1 MAGNDDDRELF
12 VSIVALVI
20 SLIALFGT
28 LLQVLQTYFASS
40 AAGFA
45 RCGVKTMG
53 EWGKFTRRKFKPSDL
68 RFEVEFE
75 TPVIFLAP
83 PNNVKGPVPNEPIWY
98 MDGSEDSYKETRTL
112 LPNVDKEQREKR
124 SQKELIHTADN
135 ERASWVELLAVI
147 QKMESDSEYW
157 QRMFYYKDPGN
168 RVPPKFGERTLAVAV
183 QKKIK
188 SWDTSKTP
196 YKSPIPPKRSG
207 GHAMSP
213 PVTCVSVMQFLRWML
228 TEDAEVPSS
237 MTKPYATTTMCHLIE
252 LAAVLGLH
260 WKEFS
265 RSHNKYR
272 AEGNGYML
280 TGAPVSDLGLVF
292 TFQKT
297 GRTLFEENRV
307 IPKDEIKQLCFGVVP
322 TIFCTT
328 QEDEERLKF
337 PFDQPED
344 LTTLQLGSSRE
355 IADTLTVMGCNTN
368 TVNCFLGDEKN
379 KKATIH
385 LFPVAFEVLGML
397 GRTLHASCSGFR
409 MLPNPTIYHWDKNKF
424 SMWKLLS
431 AYEDKI
437 EVAANI
443 PENVQ
448 IMKIKKNLELIFK
461 ARGNRPESEFTVAIL
476 DALHHSLD
484 STDNFLTKM
493 VQEYL
498 VCGVLRVHF
507 ETVLHL
513 MNDINGKRPFDG
525 LNKDTPE
532 HRQIQFIDIYFDE
545 VRPEAVR
552 NAPKRR
558 FAAPTSAGANAV
570 SLPPTAK
577 DGANAVSP
585 SPTAK
590 DDDDTKAL
598 VTRHTGFEG
607 DDKLNTIWCALVF
620 RMLCWLLLHDF
631 HKNDVQLSKSELLG
645 SRLPVYIV

>member
-53 EWGKFTRRKFKPSDL
+53 QWGKFTRRKFKPSDL

-83 PNNVKGPVPNEPIWY
+83 PNNNKGPIPNEPIWY
-98 MDGSEDSYKETRTL
+98 MNGSKESYMETRTL
-112 LPNVDKEQREKR
+112 LPNEDKEQKENR
-124 SQKELIHTADN
+124 SRKELIHTADN

-147 QKMESDSEYW
+147 QKMESDSAEW
-157 QRMFYYKDPGN
+157 QRIFYHKDPGN
-168 RVPPKFGERTLAVAV
+168 RVPATFGERTLAVAV

-188 SWDTSKTP
+188 SWDT
-196 YKSPIPPKRSG
+196 
-207 GHAMSP
+207 M
-213 PVTCVSVMQFLRWML
+213 
-228 TEDAEVPSS
+228 PSS
-237 MTKPYATTTMCHLIE
+237 VTKPYATTTMCHLVE

-344 LTTLQLGSSRE
+344 LTSLQLGSSRE

-397 GRTLHASCSGFR
+397 GRTLHASGSGFR

-424 SMWKLLS
+424 SMWKLLR
-431 AYEDKI
+431 AYQNKI
-437 EVAANI
+437 EETADI
-443 PENVQ
+443 PENDQ

-476 DALHHSLD
+476 DALHRSLD
-484 STDNFLTKM
+484 DIDSFLTRT

-498 VCGVLRVHF
+498 VCGILRVHF
-507 ETVLHL
+507 ETVLHF
-513 MNDINGKRPFDG
+513 MNDSNGKRHFDG

-545 VRPEAVR
+545 VRPEAIR
-552 NAPKRR
+552 SAPKRK
-558 FAAPTSAGANAV
+558 FTAPTSAGANAV
-570 SLPPTAK
+570 SHPPATR
-577 DGANAVSP
+577 
-585 SPTAK
+585 
-590 DDDDTKAL
+590 DDDDTQML
-598 VTRHTGFEG
+598 VTRPTGFEG

>member
-40 AAGFA
+40 ATGFA

-83 PNNVKGPVPNEPIWY
+83 PNNNKGPVPNERIWY
-98 MDGSEDSYKETRTL
+98 MNGSKESYMETRTL
-112 LPNVDKEQREKR
+112 LPNVDKEQKENLSR
-124 SQKELIHTADN
+124 KELIHTADN

-147 QKMESDSEYW
+147 QKMESESADW
-157 QRMFYYKDPGN
+157 QRRFYHMDPGN
-168 RVPPKFGERTLAVAV
+168 RVPATF
-183 QKKIK
+183 
-188 SWDTSKTP
+188 
-196 YKSPIPPKRSG
+196 
-207 GHAMSP
+207 
-213 PVTCVSVMQFLRWML
+213 
-228 TEDAEVPSS
+228 VPSS

-322 TIFCTT
+322 TIFCTA

-344 LTTLQLGSSRE
+344 LTSLQLGSSRE

-397 GRTLHASCSGFR
+397 GRTLHASGSGFR

-431 AYEDKI
+431 AYQDKI
-437 EVAANI
+437 EETADI
-443 PENVQ
+443 PENDQ

-461 ARGNRPESEFTVAIL
+461 ARGNRPEPEFTVAIL

-484 STDNFLTKM
+484 NVDSFLTKT

-513 MNDINGKRPFDG
+513 MNDSNGRRPFDG

-552 NAPKRR
+552 NAPKRK
-558 FAAPTSAGANAV
+558 FTAPTSAGANAF
-570 SLPPTAK
+570 SAPPA
-577 DGANAVSP
+577 
-585 SPTAK
+585 AK
-590 DDDDTKAL
+590 DDDDTQTL
-598 VTRHTGFEG
+598 VARHTGFEG

>member
-1 MAGNDDDRELF
+1 MPGNDDNRELF
-12 VSIVALVI
+12 VSIVALII

-83 PNNVKGPVPNEPIWY
+83 PNNNKGPILNEPIWY
-98 MDGSEDSYKETRTL
+98 MDGSERSYTETRTL
-112 LPNVDKEQREKR
+112 LPDEDKEQKENR
-124 SQKELIHTADN
+124 SRKELIHTADN

-147 QKMESDSEYW
+147 QKMESDSADW
-157 QRMFYYKDPGN
+157 QRIFYLKDPGN
-168 RVPPKFGERTLAVAV
+168 RVPAKFGERTLAVAV

-188 SWDTSKTP
+188 SWDT
-196 YKSPIPPKRSG
+196 
-207 GHAMSP
+207 M
-213 PVTCVSVMQFLRWML
+213 
-228 TEDAEVPSS
+228 PSS
-237 MTKPYATTTMCHLIE
+237 MTKPYATTTMCHLVE

-307 IPKDEIKQLCFGVVP
+307 IPKDEIKQLCFGVVQ

-344 LTTLQLGSSRE
+344 LTSLQLGSSRE

-368 TVNCFLGDEKN
+368 TVNCFLGDEKD

-397 GRTLHASCSGFR
+397 GRTLHAPGSGFR

-424 SMWKLLS
+424 SMWKLLR
-431 AYEDKI
+431 AYQDKI
-437 EVAANI
+437 EGTADI
-443 PENVQ
+443 PENDQ

-484 STDNFLTKM
+484 SVDSFLTKT

-513 MNDINGKRPFDG
+513 MNDSNGKRPFDG

-552 NAPKRR
+552 SAPKRK
-558 FAAPTSAGANAV
+558 FTTPTSAGM
-570 SLPPTAK
+570 
-577 DGANAVSP
+577 NAVSP
-585 SPTAK
+585 PPAANG
-590 DDDDTKAL
+590 DDDIQSL
-598 VTRHTGFEG
+598 VARSTGFEG

>member
-1 MAGNDDDRELF
+1 MASNDDDRELF

-28 LLQVLQTYFASS
+28 LLQVLQIYFASS

-53 EWGKFTRRKFKPSDL
+53 EWGRYTRRKFKLSDL

-83 PNNVKGPVPNEPIWY
+83 PNNNKGPVPNEPIWY
-98 MDGSEDSYKETRTL
+98 MDGSERSYTDTRTL
-112 LPNVDKEQREKR
+112 LPNEDKEQKESR
-124 SQKELIHTADN
+124 SRKELIHTADN

-147 QKMESDSEYW
+147 QKMEKDSADW
-157 QRMFYYKDPGN
+157 QKKFYHNDPGN
-168 RVPPKFGERTLAVAV
+168 RVPAEFGERTLAVAV

-188 SWDTSKTP
+188 SWDTSKNP
-196 YKSPIPPKRSG
+196 YEPPIPPCTRLFPPKPCCR
-207 GHAMSP
+207 HAMSP
-213 PVTCVSVMQFLRWML
+213 PVTCVSVMQFLRRLL
-228 TEDAEVPSS
+228 TEDAIVPSS

-344 LTTLQLGSSRE
+344 LTSLQLGSSRE

-397 GRTLHASCSGFR
+397 GRTLHASGSGFR

-424 SMWKLLS
+424 SVWKLLR
-431 AYEDKI
+431 AYQDKI
-437 EVAANI
+437 EETADI
-443 PENVQ
+443 PENDQ
-448 IMKIKKNLELIFK
+448 IMKIKKNLEVIFK
-461 ARGNRPESEFTVAIL
+461 ARGNRQELEFTVAIL
-476 DALHHSLD
+476 DALHRSLD
-484 STDNFLTKM
+484 SVDSYLTKT

-498 VCGVLRVHF
+498 VLRVLRVHF

-513 MNDINGKRPFDG
+513 MNDSNGKRPFDG

-552 NAPKRR
+552 SAPKRK
-558 FAAPTSAGANAV
+558 FTAPR
-570 SLPPTAK
+570 
-577 DGANAVSP
+577 DGANAVSSP
-585 SPTAK
+585 SAAN
-590 DDDDTKAL
+590 DDDDTKTL
-598 VTRHTGFEG
+598 VARPNGFEG